1 MISCS
6 PSFLLLLLLVLNPII
21 ATTTSSPVFAIQDQK
36 KLPDINA
43 AHVYQTHTMV
53 LGSNIKNL
61 VILIPDEA
69 HESMNQV
76 KSQLPLINQPYV
88 PQNAI
93 VNVGTTVTWFHAD
106 VDHKHTITLNDK
118 NSGNNVFTTKP
129 FLFNT
134 ATEPFTFN
142 KTGSFEYFEKN
153 VNKQDPKFVMD
164 GTITV
169 VNTSPSSSSSL
180 SNANNNDNQ
189 TASTTTTTNPTST
202 TAATT
207 LSSSSSPPS
216 TTTTTSG
223 GNIDT
228 VGTYMVPAKDLDKD
242 TSELK
247 KGGLSVDS
255 TFTYKDA
262 RGGQKGTGP
271 EQALVVWTSSGMDLD
286 KVLSVLKQI
295 TPTLPYS

>member
-1 MISCS
+1 MLDENLKLFYKNYIPLLIVLISS
-6 PSFLLLLLLVLNPII
+6 SLILLALNSL
-21 ATTTSSPVFAIQDQK
+21 ASPVLALESDQK
-36 KLPDINA
+36 PDINA
-43 AHVYQTHTMV
+43 AKIYQTHTMI
-53 LGSNIKNL
+53 LGNNIKNL

-69 HESMNQV
+69 HESMNQQ

-88 PQNAI
+88 PQNAV

-118 NSGNNVFTTKP
+118 NSGNNIFKTKP

-134 ATEPFTFN
+134 ATQPYTFN

-153 VNKQDPKFVMD
+153 VNKQDPKFVME

-169 VNTSPSSSSSL
+169 ENTPSSSS
-180 SNANNNDNQ
+180 NTNNTQVPN
-189 TASTTTTTNPTST
+189 TNTITST
-202 TAATT
+202 TANA
-207 LSSSSSPPS
+207 SSSS
-216 TTTTTSG
+216 TTA

-286 KVLSVLKQI
+286 KVISVLKEA

>member
-1 MISCS
+1 MQKYFHEVPAIPQQRKVPRAFYISTTIS
-6 PSFLLLLLLVLNPII
+6 VLIFFAAIYIVI
-21 ATTTSSPVFAIQDQK
+21 ATANLIALPAFAEQSQQN
-36 KLPDINA
+36 INA
-43 AHVYQTHTMV
+43 SSIYKSHTMV
-53 LGSNIKNL
+53 LGSSVKNL

-153 VNKQDPKFVMD
+153 VNKQDPKFVME
-164 GTITV
+164 GTITA
-169 VNTSPSSSSSL
+169 VNTGSSS
-180 SNANNNDNQ
+180 
-189 TASTTTTTNPTST
+189 STTTTT
-202 TAATT
+202 
-207 LSSSSSPPS
+207 
-216 TTTTTSG
+216 G

>member
-1 MISCS
+1 MVASS
-6 PSFLLLLLLVLNPII
+6 LLLLLLVLNSITI
-21 ATTTSSPVFAIQDQK
+21 TTTSPVFAIQDQK

-43 AHVYQTHTMV
+43 ANVYQTHTMV
-53 LGSNIKNL
+53 LGNNIKNL

-69 HESMNQV
+69 HESMNQP
-76 KSQLPLINQPYV
+76 KNQLPLINQPYV

-118 NSGNNVFTTKP
+118 NSGNNVFMTKP

-153 VNKQDPKFVMD
+153 VNKQDPKFVME

-169 VNTSPSSSSSL
+169 VNQNSPLSKVSNKQTSNTST
-180 SNANNNDNQ
+180 ATTAGT
-189 TASTTTTTNPTST
+189 TASST
-202 TAATT
+202 ASAE
-207 LSSSSSPPS
+207 
-216 TTTTTSG
+216 
-223 GNIDT
+223 NIDT
-228 VGTYMVPAKDLDKD
+228 VGTYMVPAKDLNKD
-242 TSELK
+242 TSELTK
-247 KGGLSVDS
+247 EGISVDS

-271 EQALVVWTSSGMDLD
+271 EQALVVWASSGMDLD
-286 KVLSVLKQI
+286 KVITVLKQI
-295 TPTLPYS
+295 TPMLPYS

>member
-1 MISCS
+1 MLDENLKLFYKNYIPSLVVLISS
-6 PSFLLLLLLVLNPII
+6 LLILLALNSL
-21 ATTTSSPVFAIQDQK
+21 ASPVLAIENDQK
-36 KLPDINA
+36 PNINA
-43 AHVYQTHTMV
+43 ANVYQTHTMV
-53 LGSNIKNL
+53 LGNNVKNL
-61 VILIPDEA
+61 VILIPNEA
-69 HESMNQV
+69 HESMNQP
-76 KSQLPLINQPYV
+76 KNQLPLINQPYV
-88 PQNAI
+88 PQNAV

-118 NSGNNVFTTKP
+118 NSGNNVFNTKP

-134 ATEPFTFN
+134 ATQPYTFN

-153 VNKQDPKFVMD
+153 VNKQDPKFVME

-169 VNTSPSSSSSL
+169 ENTPSSSSNTNNTQV
-180 SNANNNDNQ
+180 SN
-189 TASTTTTTNPTST
+189 TNTITST
-202 TAATT
+202 TANA
-207 LSSSSSPPS
+207 SSSS
-216 TTTTTSG
+216 TTA
-223 GNIDT
+223 GNVDT
-228 VGTYMVPAKDLDKD
+228 VGTYMVPAKDLDKH
-242 TSELK
+242 TAELK

-286 KVLSVLKQI
+286 KVLSVLKEI

>member
-1 MISCS
+1 VTHIEILNVFHKNSI
-6 PSFLLLLLLVLNPII
+6 SFLIFIISSLFVLGINIS
-21 ATTTSSPVFAIQDQK
+21 ATTSVLATQDQNK
-36 KLPDINA
+36 PDINA
-43 AHVYQTHTMV
+43 ANVYQTRTII
-53 LGSNIKNL
+53 LGNNIKNL
-61 VILIPDEA
+61 IILIPDEA

-118 NSGNNVFTTKP
+118 SSGNNVFTTKP

-153 VNKQDPKFVMD
+153 VNKQDPKFVME

-169 VNTSPSSSSSL
+169 VNQNSSL
-180 SNANNNDNQ
+180 SNANNKQ
-189 TASTTTTTNPTST
+189 TSNINTNTPTTTGTNTSSTTT
-202 TAATT
+202 A
-207 LSSSSSPPS
+207 
-216 TTTTTSG
+216 
-223 GNIDT
+223 GNADT

-271 EQALVVWTSSGMDLD
+271 EQALVVWTSAGMDLD
-286 KVLSVLKQI
+286 KVIAVLKQI

>member
-1 MISCS
+1 MLNENLKLFYKNYIPSLVVLISS
-6 PSFLLLLLLVLNPII
+6 LLILLALNSL
-21 ATTTSSPVFAIQDQK
+21 ASPVLAIENDQK
-36 KLPDINA
+36 PNINA
-43 AHVYQTHTMV
+43 ANVYQTHTMV
-53 LGSNIKNL
+53 LGNNVKNL
-61 VILIPDEA
+61 VILIPNEA
-69 HESMNQV
+69 HESMNQP
-76 KSQLPLINQPYV
+76 KNQLPLINQPYV
-88 PQNAI
+88 PQNAV

-118 NSGNNVFTTKP
+118 NSGNNVFNTKP

-134 ATEPFTFN
+134 ATQPYTFN

-153 VNKQDPKFVMD
+153 VNKQDPKFVME

-169 VNTSPSSSSSL
+169 ENTPSSSSNTNNTQV
-180 SNANNNDNQ
+180 SN
-189 TASTTTTTNPTST
+189 TNTITST
-202 TAATT
+202 TANA
-207 LSSSSSPPS
+207 SSSS
-216 TTTTTSG
+216 TTA
-223 GNIDT
+223 GNVDT
-228 VGTYMVPAKDLDKD
+228 VGTYMVPAKDLDKH
-242 TSELK
+242 TAELK

-286 KVLSVLKQI
+286 KVLSVLKEI

>member
-1 MISCS
+1 MLDENLKLFYKNYIPLLIVLISS
-6 PSFLLLLLLVLNPII
+6 SLILLALNSL
-21 ATTTSSPVFAIQDQK
+21 ASPVLAIENDQK
-36 KLPDINA
+36 PNINA
-43 AHVYQTHTMV
+43 ANVYQTHTMV
-53 LGSNIKNL
+53 LGNSIKNL

-88 PQNAI
+88 PQNAV

-118 NSGNNVFTTKP
+118 NSGNNVFKTKP

-134 ATEPFTFN
+134 ATQPFTFN

-153 VNKQDPKFVMD
+153 VNKQDPKFVME

-169 VNTSPSSSSSL
+169 VNQPSPSPSSSSSSSSKANADQQV
-180 SNANNNDNQ
+180 SNI
-189 TASTTTTTNPTST
+189 TG
-202 TAATT
+202 
-207 LSSSSSPPS
+207 SSSS
-216 TTTTTSG
+216 TTSG
-223 GNIDT
+223 EKIDT

-242 TSELK
+242 TAELK

-286 KVLSVLKQI
+286 KVISVLKEA

>member
-1 MISCS
+1 MLDENLKLFYKNYIPLLIVLISS
-6 PSFLLLLLLVLNPII
+6 SLILFALNSL
-21 ATTTSSPVFAIQDQK
+21 ASPVLALESDQK
-36 KLPDINA
+36 PGINA
-43 AHVYQTHTMV
+43 AKIYQTHTMI
-53 LGSNIKNL
+53 LGNNIKNL

-69 HESMNQV
+69 HESMNQQ

-88 PQNAI
+88 PQNAV

-118 NSGNNVFTTKP
+118 NSGNNVFKTKP
-129 FLFNT
+129 FVFNT
-134 ATEPFTFN
+134 ATQPFTFN
-142 KTGSFEYFEKN
+142 KTGSFEYFEKK
-153 VNKQDPKFVMD
+153 VNNQDPKFVME

-169 VNTSPSSSSSL
+169 VNQPSPSSSSS
-180 SNANNNDNQ
+180 NANADQQVSNV
-189 TASTTTTTNPTST
+189 TGST
-202 TAATT
+202 
-207 LSSSSSPPS
+207 SSSS
-216 TTTTTSG
+216 TTSG

-242 TSELK
+242 TAELR

-286 KVLSVLKQI
+286 KVISVLKEA
-295 TPTLPYS
+295 TPMLPYS

>member
-1 MISCS
+1 MVASS
-6 PSFLLLLLLVLNPII
+6 LLLLLLVLNSII
-21 ATTTSSPVFAIQDQK
+21 ITTTSPVFAIQDQK

-43 AHVYQTHTMV
+43 TNVYQTHTMV
-53 LGSNIKNL
+53 LNNIKNL
-61 VILIPDEA
+61 VILIPNEA
-69 HESMNQV
+69 HESMNQP
-76 KSQLPLINQPYV
+76 KNQLPLINQPYV

-118 NSGNNVFTTKP
+118 NSGNNVFMTKP

-153 VNKQDPKFVMD
+153 VNKQDPKFVME

-169 VNTSPSSSSSL
+169 VNQNSSL
-180 SNANNNDNQ
+180 SNANNKQ
-189 TASTTTTTNPTST
+189 TSNINTNTPTTTGTNTSSTTT
-202 TAATT
+202 A
-207 LSSSSSPPS
+207 
-216 TTTTTSG
+216 
-223 GNIDT
+223 GNADT

-271 EQALVVWTSSGMDLD
+271 EQALVVWTSAGMDLD
-286 KVLSVLKQI
+286 KVLSILKQV